1 MAKKETYFR
10 GQDGKRGTDDHKGG
24 ASGYGMGDNVHS
36 GKGSKGRGETVG
48 TANVSGG
55 GDAGSSTEKTHNVE
69 FAEGGNTKMFGE
81 QEANPRV
88 EGGEAITGKRDV
100 RGPGEKFAE
109 GGKDKMFGFNPAVPA
124 QSGITSAR

>member
-1 MAKKETYFR
+1 MAKETYFR
-10 GQDGKRGTDDHKGG
+10 GRDGKRGTDDHKGG

-69 FAEGGNTKMFGE
+69 FAEGGSG
-81 QEANPRV
+81 
-88 EGGEAITGKRDV
+88 
-100 RGPGEKFAE
+100 
-109 GGKDKMFGFNPAVPA
+109 KMFGFNPAVPA